1 MAGIMGLFA
10 AELTKELCKAQ
21 RVTFAGRGGAWGW
34 TARNAGHQIANGTL
48 RQTYAHARH
57 ADTRT
62 DR

>member
-1 MAGIMGLFA
+1 M
-10 AELTKELCKAQ
+10 
-21 RVTFAGRGGAWGW
+21 GRGQTPKEREVRGG